1 LIFGCDCSRF
11 GGEKAVVER
20 NRIDFWMWLQQVW
33 RRKGG
38 GWKEKS
44 YFLF

>member
-1 LIFGCDCSRF
+1 L
-11 GGEKAVVER
+11 EKKKLFFVLVF
-20 NRIDFWMWLQQVW
+20 DFWMWLQQVW

-38 GWKEKS
+38 SWKEKS